1 MKPKFWSSVKAQV
14 PQLMGPACFQSKNL
28 KLQPV
33 MKHLF
38 SAVPLSRA
46 CGVQPQERDP
56 GGNFPFT
63 FDVRDADGNKLMDQV
78 FYIHVIEDRSPPSII
93 TNKGLVLDENS
104 AKTIRTLQLS
114 ATDQDSEASQLQFKV
129 TQQPQLGHLE
139 HVASPGTRISSF
151 SQADLASGSIQYI
164 HTSDVEKHTD
174 AFTFSVSDGT
184 NEHLPDGSAPSA
196 HAEFYLLPDPY
207 EVSRRKTRTA
217 PRGSDPTY
225 NELVSTIHF
234 LPPLLVSWNH
244 GMGQAG
250 RAHSG
255 HLVPPPSSSRA
266 IPEHVAQD
274 CVQMVLG
281 YHR

>member
-1 MKPKFWSSVKAQV
+1 MELLRKQPPTVAVSREL
-14 PQLMGPACFQSKNL
+14 QLPAGDTAIRFVL
-28 KLQPV
+28 
-33 MKHLF
+33 
-38 SAVPLSRA
+38 R
-46 CGVQPQERDP
+46 RDP
-56 GGNFPFT
+56 SRGQLQLTTADSPVQISAKGPLQSFT
-63 FDVRDADGNKLMDQV
+63 QADINE
-78 FYIHVIEDRSPPSII
+78 EDRSPPSII